1 MDGKPTKTDSGG
13 GALTGSE
20 ARADVLA
27 RQVANKVELEGKN
40 ASATVDVPTSKLLS
54 LASGGEKCRL
64 YVGWAFAALSGAI
77 LPTFFF
83 FMGPVFDSF
92 TVNTT
97 PEEARDAIREVCI
110 IMAGLA
116 GGITITSFLQN
127 YLLMSTSAMVAA
139 KLKGAYLKAVLGQE
153 SGWFD

>member
-1 MDGKPTKTDSGG
+1 MDGKPTKTETGG
-13 GALTGSE
+13 GAPAANEPRS
-20 ARADVLA
+20 AVLA

-40 ASATVDVPTSKLLS
+40 AQTAPVPVSKLLS
-54 LASGGEKCRL
+54 LATGGEKCRL
-64 YVGWAFAALSGAI
+64 YTGWAFAALSGAI
-77 LPTFFF
+77 LATFFF

-110 IMAGLA
+110 IMACLA
-116 GGITITSFLQN
+116 GGITVTSFCQN

-139 KLKGAYLKAVLGQE
+139 KLKGTYLRAVLAQE

>member
-1 MDGKPTKTDSGG
+1 MDEKPTKTDAGG
-13 GALTGSE
+13 GAKGSE
-20 ARADVLA
+20 SRVQVLA
-27 RQVANKVELEGKN
+27 RQVANKVDLDGSN
-40 ASATVDVPTSKLLS
+40 TSAKVDVPLSKLLS
-54 LASGGEKCRL
+54 LASGGEKCSL
-64 YVGWAFAALSGAI
+64 YIGWAFAALSGSI

-116 GGITITSFLQN
+116 GAITITSF
-127 YLLMSTSAMVAA
+127 
-139 KLKGAYLKAVLGQE
+139 
-153 SGWFD
+153 F

>member
-1 MDGKPTKTDSGG
+1 MDGKPTKTETGG
-13 GALTGSE
+13 GAPAASE
-20 ARADVLA
+20 PRSAVLA
-27 RQVANKVELEGKN
+27 RQIANKVDLEGKN
-40 ASATVDVPTSKLLS
+40 AKTAPVPVSKLLS
-54 LASGGEKCRL
+54 LATGGEKCRL
-64 YVGWAFAALSGAI
+64 YTGWAFAGLSGAI

-110 IMAGLA
+110 IMACLA
-116 GGITITSFLQN
+116 GGITVTSFCQN

-139 KLKGAYLKAVLGQE
+139 KLKGTYLRAVLAQE

>member
-1 MDGKPTKTDSGG
+1 M
-13 GALTGSE
+13 GAEPRS
-20 ARADVLA
+20 AVLA
-27 RQVANKVELEGKN
+27 RQVANKVDLEGKN
-40 ASATVDVPTSKLLS
+40 AQTAPVPVSKLLS
-54 LASGGEKCRL
+54 LATGGEKCRL
-64 YVGWAFAALSGAI
+64 YTGWAFAALSGAI

-97 PEEARDAIREVCI
+97 AEEARDAIREVCI
-110 IMAGLA
+110 VMACLA
-116 GGITITSFLQN
+116 GGITVTSFCQN

-139 KLKGAYLKAVLGQE
+139 KLKGAYLKAVLAQE

>member
-13 GALTGSE
+13 GAPMGAEPRS
-20 ARADVLA
+20 AVLA
-27 RQVANKVELEGKN
+27 RQVANKVDLEGKN
-40 ASATVDVPTSKLLS
+40 AQTAPVPVSKLLS
-54 LASGGEKCRL
+54 LATGGEKCRL
-64 YVGWAFAALSGAI
+64 YTGWAFAALSGAI

-97 PEEARDAIREVCI
+97 AEEARDAIREVCI
-110 IMAGLA
+110 VMACLA
-116 GGITITSFLQN
+116 GGITVTSFCQN

-139 KLKGAYLKAVLGQE
+139 KLKGAYLKAVLAQE

>member
-13 GALTGSE
+13 GALKPSE
-20 ARADVLA
+20 ARSDVLA
-27 RQVANKVELEGKN
+27 RQITNKVDLEGKN
-40 ASATVDVPTSKLLS
+40 TSAEAAVPLSKLLS
-54 LASGGEKCRL
+54 LATGGEKCRL
-64 YVGWAFAALSGAI
+64 ATGWLFAALSGAI

-92 TVNTT
+92 TVETT

-110 IMAGLA
+110 IMACLA
-116 GGITITSFLQN
+116 GGITVTSFCQN

-139 KLKGAYLKAVLGQE
+139 KLKGTYLRAVLAQE